1 MFFIFS
7 ECMVLFEYLNMN
19 VTVVQVRWKGYDPD
33 EDTWEPIDNLRYAVY
48 ILECPLLAVG
58 FRN

>member
-1 MFFIFS
+1 
-7 ECMVLFEYLNMN
+7 MN

-48 ILECPLLAVG
+48 ILECSLLAVG
-58 FRN
+58 FGN